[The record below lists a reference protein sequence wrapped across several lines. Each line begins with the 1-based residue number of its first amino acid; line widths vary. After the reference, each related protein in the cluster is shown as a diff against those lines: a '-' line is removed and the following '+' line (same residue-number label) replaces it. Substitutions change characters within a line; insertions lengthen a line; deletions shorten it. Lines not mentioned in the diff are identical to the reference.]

1 MKTRIRNRLIFAGVA
16 FLLFALLASAFQT
29 AFWSRDYARARAL
42 HVATEFCQRSGRDP
56 ALLTDP
62 REGTVGNRPWSFE
75 WHYDGQ
81 PRYLIGVWFSHNGH
95 SELYTGPTD
104 DPASAAY
111 EPR

>member
-1 MKTRIRNRLIFAGVA
+1 MKARVRNRLIFAGVA
-16 FLLFALLASAFQT
+16 VTLAALAVSAFQT

-42 HVATEFCQRSGRDP
+42 QVVTQFCQSSGRDP

-62 REGTVGNRPWSFE
+62 REGTVSNKPWSFE
-75 WHYDGQ
+75 WHYEGQ
-81 PRYLIGVWFSHNGH
+81 PRYLVGVWFSHSGH
-95 SELYTGPTD
+95 SELYTGPID